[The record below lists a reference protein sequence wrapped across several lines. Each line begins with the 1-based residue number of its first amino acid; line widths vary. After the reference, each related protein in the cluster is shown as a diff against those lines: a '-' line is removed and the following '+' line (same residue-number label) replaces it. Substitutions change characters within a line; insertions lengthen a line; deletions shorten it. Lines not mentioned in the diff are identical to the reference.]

1 MATPPTYGS
10 PSPPPSALRRALRLV
25 AWNASLLLAGLAL
38 IGLAGEVWLRLT
50 TPFFGRHYP
59 RQFVPGVGVIG
70 QPDSEVRWAS
80 RFDYL
85 TVSRTNS
92 LGFLDREPIA
102 PERAAE
108 SCHVAVIG
116 DSFVEAKKVAI
127 ADKFHVVLE
136 ALAARELPHL
146 DVTTSAFGYHDTG
159 QVAQLPFYDEY
170 ARRLGPRLLVLVV
183 VPNDLEDNSALLKA
197 LSAGWDPERTPHV
210 TAARDGDGKI
220 GLRPPHPDYRA
231 FRLARDTGLS
241 ESAAHALIKTW
252 NRVEGT
258 SLFADWLAYG
268 IRRWH
273 GVRLRAA
280 RVQSFEQLHRPGF
293 MRPSWTALARVL
305 KDPESVTADLRLFVQ
320 EVVDMTVFALDQFK
334 ARADRDGTALVILA
348 TARVDTRP
356 GRADG
361 LRAMAAARGIPV
373 VSQHDHIIRRGG
385 RIEDAHWQ
393 HDIHW
398 SPTGHRWAAE
408 ALLEWLREHQD
419 VCEPRGT
426 IHEGAAAESPGSSSS
441 ASAGGRVSAATE
453 IVLVRRTPPGT

>member
-1 MATPPTYGS
+1 MVTPPTYGS

-59 RQFVPGVGVIG
+59 RQFVPGVGILG
-70 QPDSEVRWAS
+70 QPDSEVRWTN

-102 PERAAE
+102 PERAAA

-116 DSFVEAKKVAI
+116 DSFVEAKEVAI

-146 DVTTSAFGYHDTG
+146 DVTTSAFGHMGTG

-170 ARRLGPRLLVLVV
+170 ARRLRPRLLVLVV
-183 VPNDLEDNSALLKA
+183 VPNDLMNNSVILEALNF
-197 LSAGWDPERTPHV
+197 GWDPERMPHV

-231 FRLARDTGLS
+231 FGLARGTGGLS
-241 ESAAHALIKTW
+241 KSAARALSKTW

-258 SLFADWLAYG
+258 SFFADRLG
-268 IRRWH
+268 SR
-273 GVRLRAA
+273 VRLWYHVRTRSA
-280 RVQSFEQLHRPGF
+280 RVQSFRQLHRPGF
-293 MRPSWTALARVL
+293 MRQSWTALARVL

-348 TARVDTRP
+348 TPRMGTRP

-361 LRAMAAARGIPV
+361 LQAMAAARGIPV
-373 VSQHDHIIRRGG
+373 VSQHDYIIRRGG
-385 RIEDAHWQ
+385 RIEDALLRR
-393 HDIHW
+393 DGHW

-419 VCEPRGT
+419 VCEPRGDN
-426 IHEGAAAESPGSSSS
+426 P
-441 ASAGGRVSAATE
+441 
-453 IVLVRRTPPGT
+453 